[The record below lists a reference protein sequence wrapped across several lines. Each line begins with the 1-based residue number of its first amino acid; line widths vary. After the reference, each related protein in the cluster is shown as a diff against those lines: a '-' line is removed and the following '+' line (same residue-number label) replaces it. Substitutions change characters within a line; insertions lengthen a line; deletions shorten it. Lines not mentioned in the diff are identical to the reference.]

1 MKHSI
6 KLTHPR
12 QKKWITGKTV
22 KAPMPGSILR
32 FTVKPGDTVT
42 KSQTVVILE
51 AMKMENS
58 IATDYAGTVKRL
70 LVKEGTT
77 VAADA
82 PMIEIE
88 A

>member
-1 MKHSI
+1 MS
-6 KLTHPR
+6 R
-12 QKKWITGKTV
+12 ERGKTV